1 MTVDKDVK
9 DPLAPDL
16 DSTKPLTYSK
26 RHLDIPP
33 TDGNTPSAL
42 NPTSAAP
49 KFGTPA
55 DGLSPT

>member
-1 MTVDKDVK
+1 MTVDK
-9 DPLAPDL
+9 AIPDL
-16 DSTKPLTYSK
+16 DSTKPHTYGK
-26 RHLDIPP
+26 THLDIPP